1 MADTTD
7 VKDKKKKLMAE
18 KYQIRRWILKCVAE
32 TTCKTA
38 VTLNAI
44 KKFLDS
50 KQNGISGKPEI
61 KLIIKRLLDSG
72 HLVKVENRFAAGK
85 PSLKKSTLSIQKRSN
100 EKRMTSP
107 EKRQRKTEGKRRQEV
122 TVGQ

>member
-7 VKDKKKKLMAE
+7 VKDKKKKQIAE
-18 KYQIRRWILKCVAE
+18 KNQIRRWILKSVAE
-32 TTCKTA
+32 TTRKTA

-50 KQNGISGKPEI
+50 KQNGISGKPDT
-61 KLIIKRLLDSG
+61 KLMIKRLLDSG
-72 HLVKVENRFAAGK
+72 HLIKVDGRFSAGK
-85 PSLKKSTLSIQKRSN
+85 PSQKKSAQRYQKRSN
-100 EKRMTSP
+100 EKKLKSP
-107 EKRQRKTEGKRRQEV
+107 EKGQRKIEGKRRQV